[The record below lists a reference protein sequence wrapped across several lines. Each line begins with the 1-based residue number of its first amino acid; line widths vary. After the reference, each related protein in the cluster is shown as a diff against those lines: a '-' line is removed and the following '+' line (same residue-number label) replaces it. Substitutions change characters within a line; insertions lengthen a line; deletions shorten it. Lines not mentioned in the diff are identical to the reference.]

1 MYSKTYDLPP
11 QVIQFLKKDVR
22 KHVDVGNSLSK
33 LDLSFFSRGML
44 NTFFRQ
50 MGLDL
55 TVEYAILF
63 TWKAGDVQP
72 LHIDGTPPASPR
84 NASLNLII
92 KGGEEAQ
99 FEWYD
104 AEITEETRTSASGVP
119 SFVVKDSTATLVHR
133 EHLQKCAAVLTNV
146 PHRVANITTDT
157 HLLCIRM
164 RDNPTLDK
172 F

>member
-11 QVIQFLKKDVR
+11 QVIQFLKKDVKR
-22 KHVDVGNSLSK
+22 HKDVGNALNK
-33 LDLSFFSRGML
+33 LELSFFSRGML
-44 NTFFRQ
+44 NTFLRQ
-50 MGLDL
+50 IGLDL
-55 TVEYAILF
+55 TVEYGILF

-92 KGGEEAQ
+92 QGGEEAQ

-104 AEITEETRTSASGVP
+104 ADVEAEPLVSNSGLAA
-119 SFVVKDSTATLVHR
+119 FKIKEGTATLVHR
-133 EHLQKCAAVLTNV
+133 EHLQKCSAVLTNV

-164 RDNPTLDK
+164 QGNPTLDK